1 MIDYG
6 TRQTDLAVKRTEWR
20 LSRVYRQAQRD
31 IDEKLKDWQ
40 KRHEEREKRYRQ
52 QLADG
57 KITQADFDAWMR
69 GQVFQDK
76 QWQARKA
83 EIDRILLNADRE
95 AQRIVNE
102 GKIGVFAD
110 NANYIGYDLER
121 NGNVNTGFTLY
132 DQNMVGRL
140 IKSDPQ
146 ILPKPAPGVQKD
158 KAYTYY
164 NKLMNSAITQGIVQG
179 ETIPQIAKRIVDK
192 TGESSYASA
201 VRNARTA
208 YTGAQNAGRME
219 GLHQAQRLGIKVKK
233 KWLATL
239 DSRTRDAH
247 ADLDGQIQEVDDP
260 FESELGDIMYPGDPT
275 AEPGN
280 VYNCFVG
287 ETNIATDS
295 EIIRSYKHDYSGK
308 LITVKTSSGVEF
320 TCTPNHPILTPS
332 GWVAAER
339 LQDRNNL
346 LIASIGEDDPLR
358 INPYIEHAF
367 TRIDAIHQLFDEMG
381 SKRTARLGV
390 NFHGDVPT
398 TDVEIITQKR
408 FLRNNRDSGC
418 ADGVNKLLLKHSDE
432 SLMGKGA
439 FVQHFGSVWFATL
452 RFVGS
457 FSKALSFFGR
467 RVIHAVVHGF
477 RPIARRDATVLQAQ
491 ADNVAGDVQFLRKR
505 LDGFTGKVFADN
517 IVNIEITTV
526 SHVPVY
532 NLQTGNSRYFV
543 NSIIAQ
549 NGEKCNGNFAI
560 AHNCRCTLVYVYP
573 DYPSEMERRDN
584 ETGEIVGDM
593 TYREWEA
600 MKRGEGEVTEPENN
614 NEPQTGSETDD
625 ELERFGSALQGA
637 SNAAEFW
644 MNMDA
649 DQMDAFN
656 ASGENIYDFYN
667 RLHDKASPETL
678 EMPEWKPNAPGGVS
692 NYQLS
697 HDYSASGIDVN
708 QVPARSDGWM
718 AGAETTGI
726 INVREGGFDDW
737 QYVIGHE
744 AGHQLANYN
753 PELQRTIVDNP
764 GGLLGRY
771 NQKRGFFDGAF
782 GEYNAEEA
790 WADAVSS
797 YVNSP
802 RRFQEQYPEL
812 YDAVDG
818 FFKSSPSARDFI
830 DRTYAAYRRAVGL

>member
-6 TRQTDLAVKRTEWR
+6 TRQTDLAVKRAEWR

-31 IDEKLKDWQ
+31 IDKKLKDWQ
-40 KRHEEREKRYRQ
+40 KRNEEREAKYRQ

-57 KITQADFDAWMR
+57 KISQADFDAWMR

-132 DQNMVGRL
+132 DQNTVGRL

-179 ETIPQIAKRIVDK
+179 ETIPQIAKRIVDV
-192 TGESSYASA
+192 TGERSYSSA

-219 GLHQAQRLGIKVKK
+219 GLHQAQALGIKVKK
-233 KWLATL
+233 QWMATL
-239 DSRTRDAH
+239 DDRTRDTH
-247 ADLDGQIQEVDDP
+247 AELDGQIRDVDEP

-346 LIASIGEDDPLR
+346 LIANIGEDDPLR

-439 FVQHFGSVWFATL
+439 FVQHFGSVWFAAL
-452 RFVGS
+452 RFVCG
-457 FSKALSFFGR
+457 FGKALSFFWQSLTHA
-467 RVIHAVVHGF
+467 VIHRFGTV
-477 RPIARRDATVLQAQ
+477 ARSNTTVFEPQ
-491 ADNVAGDVQFLRKR
+491 ADSMTGNVQFLGEG
-505 LDGFTGKVFADN
+505 LDGFSCKVFIDN
-517 IVNIEITTV
+517 IVNINITTV
-526 SHVPVY
+526 SHIPVY

-543 NSIIAQ
+543 NSIITQ
-549 NGEKCNGNFAI
+549 NKAKCNGKFAI

-573 DYPSEMERRDN
+573 DYPSEMQRRDN

-593 TYREWEA
+593 TYREWEE
-600 MKRGEGEVTEPENN
+600 MKRGEEESPE
-614 NEPQTGSETDD
+614 EPQKDD
-625 ELERFGSALQGA
+625 T
-637 SNAAEFW
+637 
-644 MNMDA
+644 
-649 DQMDAFN
+649 
-656 ASGENIYDFYN
+656 NIYGRHIEIDD
-667 RLHDKASPETL
+667 RLTGDVRETL
-678 EMPEWKPNAPGGVS
+678 ETLIDEYDTRLEKVELGHAAGVLAAGSVDMSGAGMKISAREPTVAIHEFAHTLANSKADKYRLTHDGDFWKEIKKIRR
-692 NYQLS
+692 
-697 HDYSASGIDVN
+697 DYKKDVDKEYNFRRFISGYEHSAT
-708 QVPARSDGWM
+708 
-718 AGAETTGI
+718 GAEAIDEFFAEAFTQAKAREMGI
-726 INVREGGFDDW
+726 PLPDKYGEDFTYSQRVLDVVDRYFRR
-737 QYVIGHE
+737 GHH
-744 AGHQLANYN
+744 GN
-753 PELQRTIVDNP
+753 R
-764 GGLLGRY
+764 
-771 NQKRGFFDGAF
+771 
-782 GEYNAEEA
+782 
-790 WADAVSS
+790 
-797 YVNSP
+797 
-802 RRFQEQYPEL
+802 
-812 YDAVDG
+812 
-818 FFKSSPSARDFI
+818 
-830 DRTYAAYRRAVGL
+830 